1 MNQQK
6 VWQDFSTLPDE
17 AQRQVADFIRFL
29 HTRYAASRP
38 LKRAK
43 PTTDLS
49 EEPFIG
55 MWSGRDD
62 MQDSGAWVRGVRET
76 EWVTTHE

>member
-17 AQRQVADFIRFL
+17 AQKQVADFIQFL
-29 HTRYAASRP
+29 HTRYAESRT
-38 LKRAK
+38 KRAK
-43 PTTDLS
+43 PATELA
-49 EEPFIG
+49 EEPFVG

-62 MQDSGAWVRGVRET
+62 MQDSSAWVHSTRET
-76 EWVTTHE
+76 EWASPHE